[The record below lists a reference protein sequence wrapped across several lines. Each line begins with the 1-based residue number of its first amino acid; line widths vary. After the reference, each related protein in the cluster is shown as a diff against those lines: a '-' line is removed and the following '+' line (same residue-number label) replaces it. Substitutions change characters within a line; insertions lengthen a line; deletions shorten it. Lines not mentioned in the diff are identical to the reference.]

1 MSTTSNGPAEAG
13 LGTRTVAEAVDTDPS
28 VWAFTAMQD
37 APGHVQAVVLAVM
50 NTAHELDAVQRHLR
64 DDAVRAIEELSKTAA
79 GTDSLRATDGL
90 LGDRGA
96 RIERLA
102 VRRGELLRRLDAH
115 LTLYQAANSGPEPS
129 SGPTRTAGPAHP
141 ADSPPQARGPRR

>member
-1 MSTTSNGPAEAG
+1 M
-13 LGTRTVAEAVDTDPS
+13 AEAVGTDPS

-79 GTDSLRATDGL
+79 GTGSLRATDGL

-96 RIERLA
+96 RIEHLA

-115 LTLYQAANSGPEPS
+115 LALYQAANSGPQPTA
-129 SGPTRTAGPAHP
+129 GPTRTAGPAHP